1 MKDVVVKSL
10 GGKLCYGIVSVN
22 GKEYKVNSEFTL
34 MAKIYNE
41 MYDVDYTFYEIV
53 KKYIETLSSIND
65 KEKLEKLKV
74 LIDAKTG
81 NPCVS

>member
-22 GKEYKVNSEFTL
+22 GKEYKVNSEFTV

-41 MYDVDYTFYEIV
+41 MYGTDYTFSDIV
-53 KKYIETLSSIND
+53 EKYQARQKN
-65 KEKLEKLKV
+65 K
-74 LIDAKTG
+74 
-81 NPCVS
+81 

>member
-22 GKEYKVNSEFTL
+22 GKEYKVNSEFTV

-41 MYDVDYTFYEIV
+41 MYDTDYTFNDIV
-53 KKYIETLSSIND
+53 KNYLSQLKD
-65 KEKLEKLKV
+65 KEKLSELKSMIN
-74 LIDAKTG
+74 L
-81 NPCVS
+81 